1 MGARTPLFLVRP
13 DAKLVRMTP
22 SAPDKEDDLQCLIAD
37 YPELIGDD
45 DGGLLL
51 IEREHGIAD
60 AADGSPRW
68 SLDHLFVTRAATPVL
83 VEVKRA
89 VDTRLRR
96 EVVGQLLDY
105 AANGVAYWPAG
116 AIAARFEAACDKRGA
131 NPTEELDGFLRDGQT
146 PAEFWAQVD
155 ANFRAGRIKL
165 VFVAD
170 EIPSE
175 LARIVEFLNDQM
187 DADVRAVELRYFE
200 GPDGERTL
208 APRVIGETE
217 RTRAQKSG
225 ARPRLDPISQE
236 DWIAKHIAPLGPK
249 VLQGASALLEIMGA
263 SGAQTGVPSTQ
274 GSIYSSLTTV
284 LGRSVYPLFLLKN
297 GTAQIGF
304 GWVTA
309 APALSAEE
317 TRRAFYER
325 FAAAVGPLSAKWH
338 PKGFPSFPLERL
350 ANPDQLAAFREVA
363 EDFFAACRAEVPPD
377 R

>member
-13 DAKLVRMTP
+13 GAKLVRMAP
-22 SAPDKEDDLQCLIAD
+22 SAPEKEDDLQQLIAE

-45 DGGLLL
+45 DTGLLL

-68 SLDHLFVTRAATPVL
+68 SLDHLFVTRTATPVL

-105 AANGVAYWPAG
+105 AANSVAYWPAG
-116 AIAARFEAACDKRGA
+116 AIAARFEAACEKRGA
-131 NPTEELDGFLRDGQT
+131 DPAEVLEEFLRGGMA
-146 PAEFWAQVD
+146 PGEFWAQVD
-155 ANFRAGRIKL
+155 ANFRGGRIKL

-187 DADVRAVELRYFE
+187 EADVCAVELRYFE
-200 GPDGERTL
+200 GSNGERTL

-217 RTRAQKSG
+217 RSRAQKSG
-225 ARPRLDPISQE
+225 SRPKLDPISQE
-236 DWIAKHIAPLGPK
+236 ECIAKHIAPLGPK
-249 VLQGASALLEIMGA
+249 VLQGARALLDIVSA
-263 SGAQTGVPSTQ
+263 SGADTGVASTQ
-274 GSIYSSLTTV
+274 GSIYATLRTV
-284 LGRSVYPLFLLKN
+284 LGRSAYPFLVLKN

-304 GWVTA
+304 GWVGA
-309 APALSAEE
+309 APVLSTEE
-317 TRRAFYER
+317 ARRAYYDR

-350 ANPDQLAAFREVA
+350 ANPAQLAAFREVA
-363 EDFFAACRAEVPPD
+363 DDFLAACRAELPPD